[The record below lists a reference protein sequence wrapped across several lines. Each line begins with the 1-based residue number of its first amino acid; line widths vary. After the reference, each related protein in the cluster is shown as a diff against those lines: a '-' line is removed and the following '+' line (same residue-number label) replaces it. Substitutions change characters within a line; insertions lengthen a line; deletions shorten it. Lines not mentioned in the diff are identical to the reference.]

1 MAQSLRA
8 CSASLIILAF
18 VGSSQATTDANISV
32 AEAAAGASNARYWMQ
47 MQNAARTFG
56 SGCSEDKCVEACG
69 QEWEKNGEHCYLWN
83 SEARNW
89 TDAEDFCQQA
99 GGHLASAVHTNA
111 TNDFVV
117 EGTKRRGLARVW
129 IGGNDLEEEGTWK
142 WIDCTPWEDTFWSAG
157 EPNNLGDE
165 GCLEIWDRD
174 WKWNDYVCSQEQ
186 GFVCSKKICSGD
198 EATTTRDE
206 VTPGSGP
213 TKSTREETTEKLTR
227 EEATGDSVM
236 WKKPTSISLVI
247 TLLLLF

>member
-18 VGSSQATTDANISV
+18 VGSSQATTDANISM
-32 AEAAAGASNARYWMQ
+32 ADAAAGASNARYWMQ
-47 MQNAARTFG
+47 MQNDARTFG
-56 SGCSEDKCVEACG
+56 SGCSEDKCVEACE

-99 GGHLASAVHTNA
+99 GGHLASAVHTNV
-111 TNDFVV
+111 TNDFLL
-117 EGTKRRGLARVW
+117 EGTKRRGLPGVW
-129 IGGNDLEEEGTWK
+129 IGGNDLEEEGAWK
-142 WIDCTPWEDTFWSAG
+142 WTDCTPWEDTFWTSKYNNPDNCCGG
-157 EPNNLGDE
+157 EE
-165 GCLEIWDRD
+165 CLEGWT
-174 WKWNDYVCSQEQ
+174 KVGGVSLLGLQWNDVSCSVKR

-198 EATTTRDE
+198 EATTPRNE

-213 TKSTREETTEKLTR
+213 KEGAEKA
-227 EEATGDSVM
+227 ATGDSVV
-236 WKKPTSISLVI
+236 WKATSISLVV